1 GPPGSTVYKRVITRT
16 GGDSLTGRPAT
27 ITNTDTLLAPQP
39 VYARGMRRQVGG
51 ADAQDVDNSSGVRI
65 AQRYELT
72 VSVNAMSMTDLENP
86 DVLILLKDD
95 LGNQDLYRIDD
106 FEPIAMQGTNIS
118 WLVYITNITR

>member
-1 GPPGSTVYKRVITRT
+1 
-16 GGDSLTGRPAT
+16 
-27 ITNTDTLLAPQP
+27 
-39 VYARGMRRQVGG
+39 MRRQVGG